1 MKTSSAA
8 TDYAKVFYEVC
19 EERNIVVEVLYEI
32 RGLLKVDL
40 EIRQLFGIPVIT
52 KAMKKELL
60 DEISKANIRP
70 EIINLLK
77 ILVDNNELNIFKE
90 ILHEYQ
96 NIYQVKNEIKIVN
109 LTVARPLSSANL
121 DAIREKLEEQ
131 LNSFIVL
138 TTEIDEDV
146 IGGTKISYDGKEI
159 DNTINKQLKELKK
172 QFT

>member
-1 MKTSSAA
+1 MKTSSVA

-19 EERNIVVEVLYEI
+19 EERQIVEEVLYDI
-32 RGLLKVDL
+32 RGLLHIDIEL
-40 EIRQLFGIPVIT
+40 RQIFGIPVIT
-52 KAMKKELL
+52 RAMKKELL

-77 ILVDNNELNIFKE
+77 ILVDNNDLNIFGE

-96 NIYQVKNEIKIVN
+96 NIYQVKNDIKIVN

-121 DAIREKLEEQ
+121 DSIREKLEEQ
-131 LNSFIVL
+131 LNSFVVL
-138 TTEIDEDV
+138 TTEIDESI
-146 IGGTKISYDGKEI
+146 IGGIKISYDGKEI
-159 DNTINKQLKELKK
+159 DNTIFKHLKQLKK